1 MDARALGQVRL
12 GRNRFPGFSLACWEW
27 AFAEVSHREFT
38 FPALWIA

>member
-12 GRNRFPGFSLACWEW
+12 GRNHFPSFSLTRWEW
-27 AFAEVSHREFT
+27 AFAEVSPHEFT